1 MEARMTGQQRGEETR
16 TNILRVALECFAQ
29 HGYDAT
35 GVAEICKRA
44 SVTKGAFYYHFPSK
58 QAVFLELFNRW
69 LEGIDKQLAEAR
81 SEATSVPEG
90 LLRMAS
96 QAQSVFD
103 AAGGQLPM
111 FLEFWTEAQHDAAIR
126 KVIISPYRRYRD
138 YFSEIIRAGIEE
150 QTLKSVDPD
159 VAAQVIVSLA
169 MGLVLQGVLDPK
181 GTNWGK
187 TTRNA
192 VQILLEGLQKK

>member
-1 MEARMTGQQRGEETR
+1 MTGQQRGEETR
-16 TNILRVALECFAQ
+16 SNILEAALECFAQ
-29 HGYDAT
+29 RGYEAT

-69 LEGIDKQLAEAR
+69 LEGISKQLTEAR

-90 LLRMAS
+90 LLRMATK
-96 QAQSVFD
+96 AQSVFD
-103 AAGGQLPM
+103 AAGGQLSL
-111 FLEFWTEAQHDAAIR
+111 FLEFWTEAQHDSAIR

-138 YFSEIIRAGIEE
+138 YFSDIIRAGIEE
-150 QTLKSVDPD
+150 QTLKFVDPD
-159 VAAQVIVSLA
+159 VAAEVIVSLA
-169 MGLVLQGVLDPK
+169 VGLVLQSVLDPK
-181 GTNWGK
+181 GADWGK

-192 VQILLEGLQKK
+192 IQILLEGLQIK